1 MRCCAWSSFAS
12 VRPRATRRRGA
23 SRIELEDA
31 LAPLSVFDE
40 GVDLVLY
47 FKRLMTL
54 QGHEEYALQ
63 LNAFDVLSRS
73 QESLAVRRFKTFRS
87 WYASWRGAKD

>member
-1 MRCCAWSSFAS
+1 VLRLVELCQ
-12 VRPRATRRRGA
+12 RAAKGNAAARGLA
-23 SRIELEDA
+23 LELEGA
-31 LAPLSVFDE
+31 LGPLSVFDE

-54 QGHEEYALQ
+54 NGHAEYALN
-63 LNAFDVLSRS
+63 LNAFDVLSPS
-73 QESLAVRRFKTFRS
+73 QESLATRRFETYRA

>member
-1 MRCCAWSSFAS
+1 
-12 VRPRATRRRGA
+12 
-23 SRIELEDA
+23 
-31 LAPLSVFDE
+31 VFDE

-63 LNAFDVLSRS
+63 LNAFDALSPS
-73 QESLAVRRFKTFRS
+73 QENLATRRFKTFRS